1 MASTSE
7 RAQIPEL
14 MKAEVID
21 RYGDPEVM
29 HTALIPV
36 PQLGDDEVLIRV
48 ATAGVGA
55 WDPELVAGGF
65 GDASPAFPQVLGSDG
80 SGTVVACG
88 RRVRRFDP
96 GDLVYGWGFLNP
108 KGGFYAEY
116 AALPEDEVERLPAG
130 LDLDHA
136 GPLAID
142 ALTALA
148 GLDELSLGGDDTLMI
163 VGASGGVGHM
173 AVQLAK
179 RIGSA
184 WILAIASG
192 DDGMELARQL
202 GADAALDGRDPAVAL
217 RARALVP
224 YGVDAALVL
233 APASAQLL
241 ALVHEGGRV
250 AFPHGVAPTPQR
262 RGAKVTAFDG
272 YHGRDALDRLN
283 RLLAGDS
290 FRVEV
295 SCVYPLEQTP
305 AALRDVKQHHL
316 GKLAVKVDGR

>member
-1 MASTSE
+1 MPTT
-7 RAQIPEL
+7 PEPTRL
-14 MKAEVID
+14 PEFMKAEVID

-29 HTALIPV
+29 HTALVPV
-36 PQLGDDEVLIRV
+36 PQVGDDEVLIRV
-48 ATAGVGA
+48 ATAGVGV
-55 WDPELVAGGF
+55 WDADLVARGF
-65 GDASPAFPQVLGSDG
+65 GDATPVFPQVLGSDG

-88 RRVRRFDP
+88 PRVRRFAP

-116 AALPEDEVERLPAG
+116 AALPEDEVEPLPAA

-184 WILAIASG
+184 WLLAIASG
-192 DDGMELARQL
+192 TDGADLARHL
-202 GADAALDGRDPAVAL
+202 GADASLDGRDPAVAL

-224 YGVDAALVL
+224 LGVDAALVL

-241 ALVHEGGRV
+241 ALVREGGRV
-250 AFPHGVAPTPQR
+250 AYPHGVVPVPQR
-262 RGAKVTAFDG
+262 QGATVTAFDG

-283 RLLAGDS
+283 ALLARDS
-290 FRVEV
+290 FHVEV
-295 SCVYPLEQTP
+295 SRVYALEQTP
-305 AALRDVKQHHL
+305 AALRDVKRHHL
-316 GKLAVKVDGR
+316 GKLAVKVA